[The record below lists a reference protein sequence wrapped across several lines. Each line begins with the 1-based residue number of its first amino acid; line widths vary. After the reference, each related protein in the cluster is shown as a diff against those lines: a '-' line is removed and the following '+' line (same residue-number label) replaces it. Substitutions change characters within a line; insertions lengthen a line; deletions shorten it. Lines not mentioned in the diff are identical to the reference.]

1 MPDAPLKSVEIA
13 GYDPAWPARFRAL
26 ADRAAAALGD
36 LVLAVEHVGSTS
48 VPGLA
53 AKPVIDLDVVVRPED
68 VEAAI
73 GRLATL
79 GYVHRGE
86 LGVPG
91 RHAFRAPPG
100 EAKHHLYLCVAGSAG
115 LIDHLRFRD
124 HLRAHPDAA
133 AEYALLKR
141 RLAERHRD
149 DAEAYQRAKSDFIDA
164 LTRRAAQREIRAKAV
179 AVCLHQGRVLVE
191 RGYDRV
197 AGSRFYRPIGGH
209 IDFGERA
216 ADAVAREWDEEYG
229 LALAD
234 VRLLGVLENLFTYE
248 GRPGHEIVF
257 VFQARV
263 ADSGVY
269 ARDELVAVDTDGKP
283 HEAVWIPLAE
293 LAHGDVPLSPDGLL
307 ALLTPGDD
315 GASANG

>member
-1 MPDAPLKSVEIA
+1 MPDAPLKTVEIA
-13 GYDPAWPARFRAL
+13 EYDPAWPERFRAL
-26 ADRAAAALGD
+26 ADRAASALGD

-53 AKPVIDLDVVVRPED
+53 AKPVIDMDVVVRRED
-68 VEAAI
+68 VDAAI

-86 LGVPG
+86 LGIPG

-100 EAKHHLYLCVAGSAG
+100 EAKHHLYLCVAGSSG
-115 LIDHLRFRD
+115 LTDHLRFRD
-124 HLRAHPDAA
+124 HLRAHPNAA
-133 AEYALLKR
+133 AEYATLKR
-141 RLAERHRD
+141 RLAEQHRD
-149 DAEAYQRAKSDFIDA
+149 NPEAYQHAKSAFVDA
-164 LTRRAAQREIRAKAV
+164 RTRRAAQREIRAKAV
-179 AVCLHQGRVLVE
+179 AVCRHRGRVLVE

-197 AGSRFYRPIGGH
+197 ARSRFYRPIGGH

-229 LALAD
+229 LALTD
-234 VRLLGVLENLFTYE
+234 VRLLGVVENVFTYE

-263 ADSGVY
+263 TDAEVY
-269 ARDELVAVDTDGKP
+269 ARDEVVGVDTDGKR

-293 LAHGDVPLSPDGLL
+293 LAQGDVPLSPDGLL
-307 ALLTPGDD
+307 ALLMQAED
-315 GASANG
+315 GASASG

>member
-1 MPDAPLKSVEIA
+1 MVEIA
-13 GYDPAWPARFRAL
+13 EYDRAWPERFRAL
-26 ADRAAAALGD
+26 ADRAAAALGG

-48 VPGLA
+48 VPGIA

-68 VEAAI
+68 VEEAI
-73 GRLATL
+73 QRLATL

-100 EAKHHLYLCVAGSAG
+100 EAKHHLYLCAAGSAG

-124 HLRAHPDAA
+124 HLRAHPHAA
-133 AEYALLKR
+133 AEYAVLKR
-141 RLAERHRD
+141 RLAEQHRD
-149 DAEAYQRAKSDFIDA
+149 DPEAYQRDKSAFIDA
-164 LTRRAAQREIRAKAV
+164 LTRRAAQGEIRAKAV
-179 AVCLHQGRVLVE
+179 AVCRHQGRVLVE

-216 ADAVAREWDEEYG
+216 ADALAREWDEEYG

-234 VRLLGVLENLFTYE
+234 VRLLGVVENVFTYE
-248 GRPGHEIVF
+248 ARPGHEIVF

-263 ADSGVY
+263 ADQEVY
-269 ARDELVAVDTDGKP
+269 ARGEVVGVDTDGKR

-293 LAHGDVPLSPDGLL
+293 LAEGDVPLSPAGLL
-307 ALLTPGDD
+307 ALLTQAQDE
-315 GASANG
+315 ASANG